1 MDQAKYA
8 FDVAEYYIINKAY
21 FIPDGSFELTSLL
34 NSKISWFMLRAF
46 ARIKRGGYIEA
57 EIQYVSRL
65 PIPAMASAARARLS
79 ALGQACTDAARE
91 RFDIQSAVRR
101 RILDLAPPERAR
113 LTGKLNDWHE
123 LDFGAFRAE
132 VKRAFHA
139 EIPLRERGEW
149 EAYLRDNAAR
159 VHALSDAIAGAER
172 EIDQIVYGLF
182 DLTPDEIALLEASLE
197 GPY

>member
-1 MDQAKYA
+1 M
-8 FDVAEYYIINKAY
+8 
-21 FIPDGSFELTSLL
+21 
-34 NSKISWFMLRAF
+34 
-46 ARIKRGGYIEA
+46 
-57 EIQYVSRL
+57 
-65 PIPAMASAARARLS
+65 
-79 ALGQACTDAARE
+79 
-91 RFDIQSAVRR
+91 
-101 RILDLAPPERAR
+101 
-113 LTGKLNDWHE
+113 
-123 LDFGAFRAE
+123 
-132 VKRAFHA
+132 KRAFHA